1 LPLPANGDPDI
12 ADDVSGG
19 SDQGDGPDPAGAGV
33 AVAPPLPLP
42 RTSFMSNLVAQNREC
57 EDAKLMRDYLK
68 VSLEPYSYIS
78 VPVKDDDGRTVSL
91 GASQLAF

>member
-1 LPLPANGDPDI
+1 MPLPANGDPDI

-33 AVAPPLPLP
+33 LVAHPPPP
-42 RTSFMSNLVAQNREC
+42 NRTSFMSNLVAQNREC

-78 VPVKDDDGRTVSL
+78 VPIKDDYGRTVSL
-91 GASQLAF
+91 GSSQLAF